1 MQTSDIME
9 IDNDRLKFRSVS
21 TFRVV
26 GFAILLSLK
35 MLVICLYPILSII
48 ETGNRLFIST
58 SGDERISVPALT
70 DIRDKIIEKLIS
82 NYM

>member
-9 IDNDRLKFRSVS
+9 IDNHRLKFRSVS